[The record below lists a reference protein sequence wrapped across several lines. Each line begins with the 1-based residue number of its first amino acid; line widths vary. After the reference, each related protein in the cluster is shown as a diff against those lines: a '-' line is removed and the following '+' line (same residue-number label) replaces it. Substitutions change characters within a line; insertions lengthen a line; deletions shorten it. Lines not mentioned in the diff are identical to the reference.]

1 MSAVSRRIAISRSA
15 PSKSAAARSNHA
27 AQTWSTIAAFLF
39 GALRLNALLVV
50 GALPLVLLCVLAAD
64 PLSSTPT
71 LIVALYLA
79 MPIITA
85 AFCAF
90 RDAPAF
96 EVGERLHAEGDAIV
110 PSWWDGYSEH
120 QLLRPVLRALRATAV
135 TTLRGTAL
143 PMGAVLVLIVDAQW
157 VLAQS
162 WGLAVA
168 PALFIAALLG
178 LVTAL
183 GVAALISEGADAR
196 PLVLVRAAAFPM
208 LRSFPFTLLSLLVL
222 GIGLLGLIWQPILCW
237 ALASSLILYVVWAN
251 TRWSIKPALRPA

>member
-1 MSAVSRRIAISRSA
+1 M
-15 PSKSAAARSNHA
+15 
-27 AQTWSTIAAFLF
+27 IAAFLF

-64 PLSSTPT
+64 PLSSAPA

-85 AFCAF
+85 TFCAF

-96 EVGERLHAEGDAIV
+96 EVGERRHDEGVVV
-110 PSWWDGYSEH
+110 PSWWDGFSEH
-120 QLLRPVLRALRATAV
+120 QLLRPVLRTLRATAV
-135 TTLRGTAL
+135 TTLRATAL
-143 PMGAVLVLIVDAQW
+143 PMGAVLVLVVDAQW
-157 VLAQS
+157 ALAQS
-162 WGLAVA
+162 WGLVVA
-168 PALFIAALLG
+168 PALLIAALLG
-178 LVTAL
+178 LMAAF

-196 PLVLVRAAAFPM
+196 ALVLVRTAAFAM
-208 LRSFPFTLLSLLVL
+208 LRGFPFTLLSLLVL

-251 TRWSIKPALRPA
+251 TRWSIKPALRV

>member
-1 MSAVSRRIAISRSA
+1 MSAVQRRVTISRQG
-15 PSKSAAARSNHA
+15 PSKPSGEGSSHA

-39 GALRLNALLVV
+39 GALRLNAILVV

-64 PLSSTPT
+64 PLSSTPA

-79 MPIITA
+79 TPIIVA

-96 EVGERLHAEGDAIV
+96 EVGERLRAEGDAVV
-110 PSWWDGYSEH
+110 PSWWDGFSEY
-120 QLLRPVLRALRATAV
+120 QLLRPVLRTLRATAV
-135 TTLRGTAL
+135 TTLRATAL

-162 WGLAVA
+162 WGLVVA

-178 LVTAL
+178 LMTAL

-196 PLVLVRAAAFPM
+196 TLVLVRTAAFAM